1 SGKDGRGPYR
11 AADPAAIMQTSRQLA
26 GRNEIPV
33 DYNHSIDLA
42 ATKGGPSPAAG
53 WIKGLQARADGIW
66 GLVTW
71 TRQAVAQLA
80 AREYRYLS
88 PVFAHTPDGVVT
100 AILRASVVN
109 NPNLT
114 QLTALASMET
124 HMDNPNADGLADLRQ
139 LIGLPDNDGMP
150 AILAA
155 IRAMQTQTMA
165 SAGAPDPA
173 KYVPIGDFVR
183 VTQELNRV
191 HQGVEAQTAKMHV
204 EEQVRAGRLMPFM
217 KDWAINLCTVN
228 KPAFDEFMSKTG
240 GSFAHLFKPTLQAAY
255 RDPRPAG
262 QASDLSD
269 VDAHVAT
276 VLGLSPE
283 QFTKAGQA

>member
-1 SGKDGRGPYR
+1 MRSRSTTTIRSTLPLRRESRRRPPAGSR
-11 AADPAAIMQTSRQLA
+11 A
-26 GRNEIPV
+26 
-33 DYNHSIDLA
+33 
-42 ATKGGPSPAAG
+42 
-53 WIKGLQARADGIW
+53 LQARADGIW

-124 HMDNPNADGLADLRQ
+124 RMDKPNADGLAELRQ
-139 LIGLPDNDGMP
+139 LLGLPDNDDMP

-165 SAGAPDPA
+165 SAGVPDPA

-204 EEQVRAGRLMPFM
+204 EDQVRAGRLLPFM
-217 KDWAINLCTVN
+217 RDWAINLCTVN
-228 KPAFDEFMSKTG
+228 KPAFDDFMGKTG
-240 GSFAHLFKPTLQAAY
+240 TSFQYLLKPTLHAAY

-262 QASDLSD
+262 DASDLSET
-269 VDAHVAT
+269 DAHVAA
-276 VLGLSPE
+276 VLGHSPE
-283 QFTKAGQA
+283 QFVKAGQV